1 MSELNP
7 SIPEIRTLA
16 FLLLHH
22 PGLYVIRFGRQS
34 QQQEGGAPRPS
45 EETAGVLNHLRG
57 QGHHSI
63 NTFSL

>member
-7 SIPEIRTLA
+7 SIPEI
-16 FLLLHH
+16 
-22 PGLYVIRFGRQS
+22 PGLNVIRFGRQS

-57 QGHHSI
+57 QGHHI
-63 NTFSL
+63 MNTFSLNAEN